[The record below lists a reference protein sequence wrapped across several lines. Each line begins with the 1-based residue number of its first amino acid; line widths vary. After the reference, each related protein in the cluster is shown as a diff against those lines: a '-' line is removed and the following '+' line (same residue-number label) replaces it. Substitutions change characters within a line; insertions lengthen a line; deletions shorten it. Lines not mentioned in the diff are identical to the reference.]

1 MPNPLFLKVMGVDL
15 NEYNTYS
22 PNKKDRFQK
31 AAQRR
36 LAEVHGSDIE
46 AYSKLTA
53 AAEQTAIDDAEK
65 AAWEIAED
73 ERNS

>member
-1 MPNPLFLKVMGVDL
+1 MPNPLFLRVMGVDL

-22 PNKKDRFQK
+22 PNKKERFQK

-36 LAEVHGSDIE
+36 LAELHESDIKG
-46 AYSKLTA
+46 YVQLTA
-53 AAEQTAIDDAEK
+53 ETEKQSTDDAEK
-65 AAWEIAED
+65 AAWEVAED